1 MSEVVV
7 ARLVAAVFALMG
19 VSSLAIGGEQFSQ
32 DQLTTAAVVLVTAVG
47 SIYGGVRTWR
57 RGRLTPTSKH
67 ALDPTQEPMTPVP
80 PKAPPSPPPPTHD
93 VDAIVRGTVPLQ
105 KEG

>member
-7 ARLVAAVFALMG
+7 ARLVAAMFALMG

-32 DQLTTAAVVLVTAVG
+32 DQLTTAAVVLVTATG
-47 SIYGGVRTWR
+47 SIYGAVRTWR

-67 ALDPTQEPMTPVP
+67 AIDPTQSPPAPVP
-80 PKAPPSPPPPTHD
+80 PRPA
-93 VDAIVRGTVPLQ
+93 A
-105 KEG
+105 